1 MWTTGARRAYRDHDR
16 IQPIDDELTWLDDF
30 ARRWSQLRRQACLDG
45 PTDLHP
51 RTVACLDEAL
61 IDLRAAI
68 TRTDVYW
75 PVLPSLDDCRAA
87 PRGPITFPVT
97 VGVGPQGVAVLS
109 PDGRRIAVSSL
120 AGDPYI
126 IIADPKAPR
135 PEPITGAR
143 LVGDWLADG
152 RVLVQFPDGRQVLR
166 LAPASGSAPALDQP
180 LPGTGDLLYT
190 QINTVSPD
198 GTRLAVTDD
207 RGTHVL
213 AVADGRELATVPGLA
228 HELAWEP
235 DGRRLAVVSRDLGTL
250 TLLDTRSGATT
261 RLPIGLHSRSLGEIG
276 TAWLAPGRIVLSGAL
291 SMTTTFGVWTLELDD
306 ASRLTRAP
314 EMRYRPPRG
323 QILRLFDAAAGQ
335 VLVHDAS
342 GRQRL
347 LRWHGDRITEY
358 PAHFKDVRI
367 MALDR
372 TRKLALGLS
381 GEQLHLFDVDAG
393 SRTMIDADDVTHAF
407 GGLRDGRA
415 YQARKLAPHRWELVE
430 RTATGEGARLAFDWP
445 ADHVTPLVRCAPSA
459 PDRCVVLARGG
470 DVLWFAPL
478 VGDTLGKAH
487 RIDGV
492 TGSTDVAADGTRL
505 FAPYRD
511 ARVAAIDI
519 TSGAVTV
526 LAETGQPCAARIV
539 RQDPGEPDRFWMVHL
554 CADRFAIGEVRSGG
568 AYREVASSDGWI
580 SGLEV
585 LAGGDLVYSA
595 MDWDPQLQLIP
606 GL

>member
-1 MWTTGARRAYRDHDR
+1 
-16 IQPIDDELTWLDDF
+16 
-30 ARRWSQLRRQACLDG
+30 
-45 PTDLHP
+45 
-51 RTVACLDEAL
+51 
-61 IDLRAAI
+61 
-68 TRTDVYW
+68 
-75 PVLPSLDDCRAA
+75 
-87 PRGPITFPVT
+87 
-97 VGVGPQGVAVLS
+97 
-109 PDGRRIAVSSL
+109 
-120 AGDPYI
+120 
-126 IIADPKAPR
+126 
-135 PEPITGAR
+135 
-143 LVGDWLADG
+143 
-152 RVLVQFPDGRQVLR
+152 
-166 LAPASGSAPALDQP
+166 
-180 LPGTGDLLYT
+180 
-190 QINTVSPD
+190 
-198 GTRLAVTDD
+198 
-207 RGTHVL
+207 
-213 AVADGRELATVPGLA
+213 
-228 HELAWEP
+228 
-235 DGRRLAVVSRDLGTL
+235 
-250 TLLDTRSGATT
+250 
-261 RLPIGLHSRSLGEIG
+261 
-276 TAWLAPGRIVLSGAL
+276 
-291 SMTTTFGVWTLELDD
+291 
-306 ASRLTRAP
+306 
-314 EMRYRPPRG
+314 
-323 QILRLFDAAAGQ
+323 
-335 VLVHDAS
+335 
-342 GRQRL
+342 
-347 LRWHGDRITEY
+347 
-358 PAHFKDVRI
+358 